1 MSALSGEELIRRLES
16 KIFSE
21 RLVVSPI
28 LEPAEQLKSDR
39 ASVDVRL
46 GFEFALIS
54 PSLVG
59 AIDELE
65 LGTPLERHLELSKL
79 YTRIYVP
86 FGDKLVIHPHQFI
99 LAGTLE
105 YLRLPPDL
113 MSYVVGRSTWGRLG
127 LTVATAIGIHP
138 NFAGTLTLELRN
150 LGETPL
156 TLHPGDIIAQLFFH
170 DVAPKQKTKKTRP
183 EDPSQYV
190 GTVDLIPRTISP
202 RKTFERLKKLAEEA
216 KLKRER
222 A

>member
-1 MSALSGEELIRRLES
+1 MSALSGKELLRRLES
-16 KIFSE
+16 RSFSE

-28 LEPAEQLKSDR
+28 LEPTEQLKTDR

-59 AIDELE
+59 AIDELQ
-65 LGTPLERHLELSKL
+65 LGSPLERHLELSKL
-79 YTRIYVP
+79 YSRTYVP

-105 YLRLPPDL
+105 YLRLPADL

-170 DVAPKQKTKKTRP
+170 DVAPKQRARKTLA
-183 EDPSQYV
+183 EEPSQYV

-202 RKTFERLKKLAEEA
+202 NKTFKRLKELSDEKRDTGEA
-216 KLKRER
+216 
-222 A
+222 